1 MNEQL
6 IKVIKIAG
14 DLLSQSNNRIA
25 WNLFLAFIP
34 LGISYY
40 LFKFARQRNFIWWL
54 SLPVFLAF
62 LPNAS
67 YILTDSIHII
77 ELSANYPTWATIFI
91 LIPQYSIFI
100 IAGFE
105 AYVISLSLLNH
116 YLINN
121 GLKKY
126 TIVFQGII
134 HSLCVLGI
142 YLGRFERF
150 NSWDL
155 VTMPVTV
162 LVKTAEDLF
171 NIWKIFTLAIA
182 FLIVWLLAEFIEL
195 INSKFMGD

>member
-40 LFKFARQRNFIWWL
+40 LFKVAQQRNFIWWL
-54 SLPVFLAF
+54 IALIFLAF

-77 ELSANYPTWATIFI
+77 ELSANYPTWATICI
-91 LIPQYSIFI
+91 LIPQYTLFI

-105 AYVISLSLLNH
+105 AYVISLSWLND

-126 TIVFQGII
+126 TIVIQAIA
-134 HSLCVLGI
+134 HCLCVLGI

-171 NIWKIFTLAIA
+171 DLWKILTLAIA
-182 FLIVWLLAEFIEL
+182 FLIVWLLAEFTGL